1 MTSSNGNIFR
11 VTGHLWGEFTGLRWI
26 PRTKA
31 SDAELWY
38 FLWCKRLSKHSRGW
52 WFETLS
58 HPLWRHRNGC
68 RISVGSMVE
77 KRGRVITVSHC
88 MNMFFMY
95 VYILHS
101 NVYCIYEL
109 HKNAN
114 MIVLGNRWIYF
125 VENMC
130 CICGMH
136 VRYELTIIFVLLLL
150 EKWGSDHATSLH
162 MWRQLRLAHR
172 ISGTEV
178 LGFILSPLYHSDVIM
193 TMMASQITSLTVV
206 YSIAYW
212 DADQRKHQSSASL
225 TFVRGIHRD
234 RWIPRTKG
242 Q

>member
-1 MTSSNGNIFR
+1 
-11 VTGHLWGEFTGLRWI
+11 
-26 PRTKA
+26 
-31 SDAELWY
+31 
-38 FLWCKRLSKHSRGW
+38 
-52 WFETLS
+52 
-58 HPLWRHRNGC
+58 
-68 RISVGSMVE
+68 
-77 KRGRVITVSHC
+77 
-88 MNMFFMY
+88 
-95 VYILHS
+95 
-101 NVYCIYEL
+101 
-109 HKNAN
+109 

-136 VRYELTIIFVLLLL
+136 VRFLMTVIPHENILRITGTKFKWRVYELTIIFVLLLL

-162 MWRQLRLAHR
+162 MWRQLRLAYR

-178 LGFILSPLYHSDVIM
+178 LGFILSPLYHSDVII